1 MKTIFYLRPFLL
13 DCFIHAAIKML
24 LLGLMFCFF
33 FSVDGQAIAQRL
45 SKQINNAGTKI
56 RRELDRFNAE
66 MSLMVTQADQIPSE
80 VSFQQLCDLSSTL
93 WNNIAKDDSQKCH
106 VPQHVRLYLLD
117 IVHKINH
124 SVEEK
129 ELLEEEMNRM
139 MSSLQE
145 EASDALKELSDTN
158 QDPRQSALIKKKMSN
173 ICSLIESC
181 KINFSP
187 CISVMLHD
195 DYSAFV
201 QKVYRIGW
209 AECFAE
215 EERLDVVNG
224 VGCAEKSPDESSE
237 SEEEEEYVEGEEW
250 AGDETETDTRN
261 IEEGEMA
268 DGGGDRVTFDALID
282 LLGEIP
288 SSDEE
293 S

>member
-1 MKTIFYLRPFLL
+1 
-13 DCFIHAAIKML
+13 ML
-24 LLGLMFCFF
+24 L
-33 FSVDGQAIAQRL
+33 FSFLDGQAIAQRL

-56 RRELDRFNAE
+56 RRELDKFNAD
-66 MSLMVTQADQIPSE
+66 MALMVTQADHIPSE
-80 VSFQQLCDLSSTL
+80 VSFQQLCDLSSSL
-93 WNNIAKDDSQKCH
+93 WDNLAKDDSQKCR

-124 SVEEK
+124 SMEEK
-129 ELLEEEMNRM
+129 QLLEEEMNRM

-145 EASDALKELSDTN
+145 EASDALKELSDIN
-158 QDPRQSALIKKKMSN
+158 QDPRQSALIKKKVSN
-173 ICSLIESC
+173 ICSSIESC
-181 KINFSP
+181 KIIFSP
-187 CISVMLHD
+187 CIDVTPHD
-195 DYSAFV
+195 DYSAFM

-215 EERLDVVNG
+215 EERVDVVNG
-224 VGCAEKSPDESSE
+224 VGGAEESLEESSE
-237 SEEEEEYVEGEEW
+237 SEEEEENEEGEEW
-250 AGDETETDTRN
+250 VGDQIETETRN
-261 IEEGEMA
+261 IEEGGVA